1 MKTFINETK
10 LNQHYLNR
18 LRGLKLTITGNELML
33 IADVTLGLW
42 WDPVGVG
49 FLCDEV
55 AESETYFGYG
65 AKWGVDARNLAAKL
79 KLAPLSTL
87 NELAA
92 DIQEAWC
99 FHNISNS
106 RSEFASFLRSRTYR
120 FQALNEEPDRYQE
133 WLVGAK
139 LADGSIVIDRI
150 PSHIPR
156 GDFGP
161 VEVALSKVMPDGRA
175 FIEEEVLASGPIGT
189 TKCIKTYE
197 GDSIVFAQRFGR
209 KGLTRFVKNRAPEP
223 CSSVFVVL
231 KRLKVHRY
239 LIITGF
245 VGTRPEPE
253 PWDETAFRHAV
264 DPNVSRQRSLEFWSK
279 HALIYD
285 ETLIVNDSVPT
296 GVTING
302 AC

>member
-10 LNQHYLNR
+10 LNQQCLNR
-18 LRGLKLTITGNELML
+18 LRGQKLTITGNELML
-33 IADVTLGLW
+33 ITDVTRGIW
-42 WDPVGVG
+42 WDHVGVG

-79 KLAPLSTL
+79 KLAPLRIL

-106 RSEFASFLRSRTYR
+106 REFFSFLGSRTYR
-120 FQALNEEPDRYQE
+120 FQALNEEPDRYQK

-156 GDFGP
+156 EDFGP

-175 FIEEEVLASGPIGT
+175 FIEEEVLTSGPIGT

-223 CSSVFVVL
+223 CNSVFVVL
-231 KRLKVHRY
+231 KRLKEHRY

-253 PWDETAFRHAV
+253 PWDETAFTHAV

-285 ETLIVNDSVPT
+285 ETLNTTRPR
-296 GVTING
+296 
-302 AC
+302 

>member
-10 LNQHYLNR
+10 LNQQCLNR
-18 LRGLKLTITGNELML
+18 LRGQKLTITGNELML
-33 IADVTLGLW
+33 ITDVTRGIW
-42 WDPVGVG
+42 WDHVGVG

-79 KLAPLSTL
+79 KLAPLRIL

-106 RSEFASFLRSRTYR
+106 REFFSFLGSRTYR
-120 FQALNEEPDRYQE
+120 FQALNEEPDRYQK

-223 CSSVFVVL
+223 CNSVFVVL
-231 KRLKVHRY
+231 KRLKEHRY

-285 ETLIVNDSVPT
+285 ETLNTTRPR
-296 GVTING
+296 
-302 AC
+302 